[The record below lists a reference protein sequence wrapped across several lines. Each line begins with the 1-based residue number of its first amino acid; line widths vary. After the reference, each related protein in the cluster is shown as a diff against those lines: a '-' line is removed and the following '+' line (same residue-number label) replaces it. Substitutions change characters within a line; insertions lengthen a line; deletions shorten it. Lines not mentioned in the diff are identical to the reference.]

1 MPREDWYLHYGLD
14 RDPFAEA
21 GVQGLF
27 YPGGARQESIEQL
40 QHLARFG
47 DCVLLVT
54 AAPGA
59 GKSATIEQFVA
70 QCAPDTRC
78 AVVEVALLDGPEQIL
93 RRILAGFG
101 MATEG
106 SANLAHDLQRLELF
120 CAQCHDE
127 GLLSWLVFDDA
138 QHLHVDALGL
148 LAPLLERTGGRLR
161 LLFFAE
167 PGWDAVLREVLPGTV
182 VHVIGLPAF
191 DREETLA
198 YIHYRMKTA
207 GLEAEPPL
215 NASELEHIH
224 LWSGGLPGRINGHA
238 RQALVE
244 ALDLVQR
251 PLSTLPVWHFAV
263 VAVTLLALLLF
274 YAWSAFDDD
283 GAEDAVPRPGPVAG
297 AVVTPEPVI
306 LAEEPAL
313 DAASG
318 MDVAQAQAE
327 PVDADV
333 AEEAPA
339 PEPAAA
345 ETAALG
351 APSPATAVDVQQ
363 PATIEAKQEVPP
375 LPPAERAPA
384 AQLQASAPAPAPAP
398 APPPAPGSLAADEDY
413 LLSLDG
419 SVYVL
424 QIMGSDDAAQV
435 GRFAARQSLVLRQ
448 YSKMN
453 AGKRWYALVHG
464 EFSDR
469 AAAERA
475 ARDIAAQLPG
485 TQPWLR
491 RLDAVQGEIR
501 QGRAH

>member
-1 MPREDWYLHYGLD
+1 
-14 RDPFAEA
+14 
-21 GVQGLF
+21 
-27 YPGGARQESIEQL
+27 
-40 QHLARFG
+40 
-47 DCVLLVT
+47 
-54 AAPGA
+54 
-59 GKSATIEQFVA
+59 
-70 QCAPDTRC
+70 
-78 AVVEVALLDGPEQIL
+78 
-93 RRILAGFG
+93 
-101 MATEG
+101 
-106 SANLAHDLQRLELF
+106 
-120 CAQCHDE
+120 
-127 GLLSWLVFDDA
+127 
-138 QHLHVDALGL
+138 
-148 LAPLLERTGGRLR
+148 
-161 LLFFAE
+161 
-167 PGWDAVLREVLPGTV
+167 
-182 VHVIGLPAF
+182 
-191 DREETLA
+191 
-198 YIHYRMKTA
+198 
-207 GLEAEPPL
+207 
-215 NASELEHIH
+215 
-224 LWSGGLPGRINGHA
+224 
-238 RQALVE
+238 
-244 ALDLVQR
+244 
-251 PLSTLPVWHFAV
+251 
-263 VAVTLLALLLF
+263 
-274 YAWSAFDDD
+274 
-283 GAEDAVPRPGPVAG
+283 
-297 AVVTPEPVI
+297 
-306 LAEEPAL
+306 
-313 DAASG
+313 